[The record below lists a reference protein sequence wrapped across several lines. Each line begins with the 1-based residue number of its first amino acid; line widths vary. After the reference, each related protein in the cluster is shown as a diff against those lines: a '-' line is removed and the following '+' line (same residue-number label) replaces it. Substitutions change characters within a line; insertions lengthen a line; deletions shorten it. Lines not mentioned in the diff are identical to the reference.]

1 MGGVQG
7 RFPSPLA
14 FPGNSNILEIKYMG
28 IYRRGG
34 YGGRSDSGLFCWDSD
49 DSPSYSNVNYGAAL

>member
-1 MGGVQG
+1 MGGGQG

-34 YGGRSDSGLFCWDSD
+34 YGGNSNYGLFYWNSNN
-49 DSPSYSNVNYGAAL
+49 SPSNSNVNYGAAL